1 MMPCNALQPS
11 DPGAVERTSAVGGGA
26 PAAGGFVSELAAQ
39 IEKETGDRID
49 PQALADWLKE
59 HSDDYP
65 AIAPDGLLPL
75 LARLMDSSAAVN
87 PAAQAAGGGPRKDPA
102 ALLERLITASGGSVQ
117 SGEASGQA
125 AGRLL
130 AALQAGGPDG
140 QPLLE
145 RANADPSAPAA
156 FQHLLQ
162 SAAAV
167 TAPAGPALPAT
178 ENGAGI
184 PPLQV
189 TTPVTQAGFG
199 EAVGDR
205 LLWMVQHEVH
215 HARLQLN
222 PPGLGPLDITVS
234 LHADQIS
241 IALNAH
247 HALTREALAA
257 DAPRLRGLLADAGF
271 GAVDVN
277 VSSQDQGRDDRPPSG
292 AAPHGF
298 IPAEA
303 SAAAESI
310 GRVQGEGPLQRG
322 RSLVDHYA

>member
-1 MMPCNALQPS
+1 
-11 DPGAVERTSAVGGGA
+11 
-26 PAAGGFVSELAAQ
+26 VSELAAQ

-65 AIAPDGLLPL
+65 ALAPDGLLPL
-75 LARLMDSSAAVN
+75 LVRLIDSSAAVN
-87 PAAQAAGGGPRKDPA
+87 PAAQAAGGGPGKNPA
-102 ALLERLITASGGSVQ
+102 ALLELLITASGGSVQ
-117 SGEASGQA
+117 SDKAGGQA

-130 AALQAGGPDG
+130 AALQASGHDG

-145 RANADPSAPAA
+145 RANTDPSAPAA

-162 SAAAV
+162 SAAAA
-167 TAPAGPALPAT
+167 APAGPALPAT
-178 ENGAGI
+178 ENDAGI
-184 PPLQV
+184 PSLQV
-189 TTPVTQAGFG
+189 ATPVTQAEFG
-199 EAVGDR
+199 AAVGDR
-205 LLWMVQHEVH
+205 LLWMVQHEVQ

-247 HALTREALAA
+247 HALTREALVA

-277 VSSQDQGRDDRPPSG
+277 VSSQDQGRGDRPPSG
-292 AAPHGF
+292 AALHGL
-298 IPAEA
+298 ISADA
-303 SAAAESI
+303 SAATESV
-310 GRVQGEGPLQRG
+310 GRVQGEGPLHRG